1 MKLSAAEIAHQTQ
14 GEVIGN
20 PDYSISKV
28 SKLEEGTPDS
38 LGFFSNPKYEKALR
52 ETACGIV
59 FVPKGYGQKRN
70 EQTTFIEHVNPY
82 FAFCTILAKHFN
94 PNKRKLGISQ
104 TAIIHPSAVIG
115 QNVYIGEYCT
125 IGESSVIGDNCSI
138 GDGCIIGDEVNV
150 GDGTTLF
157 PRVVI
162 YSGCSVGRSFTAH
175 SGTVIGSD
183 GFGFAPVNG
192 QYVKIPQV
200 GNVIIEDD
208 VELGANCCI
217 DRATMGS
224 TIIRKGTKLDNMVQ
238 VAHNVEIGE
247 HTVIASQTGIAGSTK
262 IGDHCVFGGQT
273 GIAGHISIAPFNS
286 FGGQSGITSN
296 ITKTHQKM
304 SGTPAID
311 VNSYLR
317 SVVGIQKLPQ
327 LLKEIET
334 LKKEIN
340 RLKETHG

>member
-1 MKLSAAEIAHQTQ
+1 MKLTASDIALQTQ
-14 GEVIGN
+14 GTVVGN
-20 PDYSISKV
+20 PDQFIDKV
-28 SKLEEGTPDS
+28 SKLEEGDSLS
-38 LGFFSNPKYEKALR
+38 LGFFSNPKYEKALK
-52 ETACGIV
+52 ESACGIV
-59 FVPKGYGQKRN
+59 FVPVGYGQKRPEN
-70 EQTTFIEHVNPY
+70 TTYIEHTNPY
-82 FAFCTILAKHFN
+82 FAFCTILAKYFN
-94 PNKRKLGISQ
+94 PNKRKSGISN
-104 TAIIHPSAVIG
+104 TAIIHPSAKIG
-115 QNVYIGEYCT
+115 ENVYIGEYCT
-125 IGESSVIGDNCSI
+125 IGELSVISDNTSIADGCVIGDHVNI
-138 GDGCIIGDEVNV
+138 GSGS
-150 GDGTTLF
+150 TLF

-162 YSGCSVGRSFTAH
+162 YSGCSVGRNFTAH

-192 QYVKIPQV
+192 TYVKIPQV

-224 TIIRKGTKLDNMVQ
+224 TVIRKGTKLDNMVQ

-262 IGDHCVFGGQT
+262 IGNHCVFGGQT
-273 GIAGHISIAPFNS
+273 GIAGHLTIAPFNS

-296 ITKTHQKM
+296 INETHQKM
-304 SGTPAID
+304 SGTPAMN

-327 LLKEIET
+327 LLKEIES

-340 RLKETHG
+340 RLKETHD

>member
-1 MKLSAAEIAHQTQ
+1 MKLTAADIALQTQ
-14 GEVIGN
+14 GNVVGN
-20 PDYSISKV
+20 PDQFIDKV
-28 SKLEEGTPDS
+28 SKLEEGDSSS
-38 LGFFSNPKYEKALR
+38 LGFFSNPKYEKALK

-59 FVPKGYGQKRN
+59 FVPNGYGQKRTEN
-70 EQTTFIEHVNPY
+70 TTYIEHANPY
-82 FAFCTILAKHFN
+82 FAFCTILAKYFN
-94 PNKRKLGISQ
+94 PNKRKLGISK
-104 TAIIHPSAVIG
+104 TAVIHPSAVIG
-115 QNVYIGEYCT
+115 ANVYIGEYCT
-125 IGESSVIGDNCSI
+125 VGELSVIGDNSSISDGCVI
-138 GDGCIIGDEVNV
+138 GDHVNIGS
-150 GDGTTLF
+150 GSTLF

-162 YSGCSVGRSFTAH
+162 YSGCSVGRNFTAH

-192 QYVKIPQV
+192 SYVKIPQV

-224 TIIRKGTKLDNMVQ
+224 TVIKKGTKLDNMVQ

-262 IGDHCVFGGQT
+262 IGDHCVFGGQV
-273 GIAGHISIAPFNS
+273 GIAGHINIASHNS
-286 FGGQSGITSN
+286 FGGQAGITFNVKDSY
-296 ITKTHQKM
+296 QKM
-304 SGTPAID
+304 SGTPAMD

-317 SVVGIQKLPQ
+317 SVVAIQKLPQ
-327 LLKEIET
+327 LLKEIES

-340 RLKETHG
+340 RLKETNG

>member
-1 MKLSAAEIAHQTQ
+1 MKLSAAEIAQQTQ
-14 GEVIGN
+14 GEVFGN
-20 PDYSISKV
+20 QEYSINKV
-28 SKLEEGTPDS
+28 SKLEEGTPES
-38 LGFFSNPKYEKALR
+38 LGFFSNPKYEKALK

-59 FVPKGYGQKRN
+59 FVPKGYGQKHTD
-70 EQTTFIEHVNPY
+70 QTTYIEHVNPY
-82 FAFCTILAKHFN
+82 FAFCSILAKYFN
-94 PNKRKLGISQ
+94 PNKRRMGISH
-104 TAIIHPSAVIG
+104 TAIIHPNAVIG
-115 QNVYIGEYCT
+115 KDVFIGDYCT
-125 IGESSVIGDNCSI
+125 IGDSSIIGDNSSI
-138 GDGCIIGDEVNV
+138 GDGCVIGDDVNI
-150 GDGTTLF
+150 GSNSTLF

-162 YSGCSVGRSFTAH
+162 YSGCTLGRNFTAH
-175 SGTVIGSD
+175 SGSVIGSD

-200 GNVIIEDD
+200 GNVVIEDD
-208 VELGANCCI
+208 VEIGANCCI

-273 GIAGHISIAPFNS
+273 GIAGHINIAPYNS

-317 SVVGIQKLPQ
+317 SVVGVQKLPQ
-327 LLKEIET
+327 LIKEIES
-334 LKKEIN
+334 LKKELN
-340 RLKETHG
+340 RLKETNG